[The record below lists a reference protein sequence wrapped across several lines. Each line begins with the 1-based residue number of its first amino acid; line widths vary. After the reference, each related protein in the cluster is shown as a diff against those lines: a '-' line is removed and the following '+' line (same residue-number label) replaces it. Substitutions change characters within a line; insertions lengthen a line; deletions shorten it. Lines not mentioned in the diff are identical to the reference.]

1 MISAL
6 PDPATLARIGA
17 GASADVL
24 LLPDGRAL
32 KLLLP
37 GIGEGVARREF
48 DATLTAYR
56 AGLPVPAP
64 LTQVTVAGRHGLVL
78 ERLDEPRWMR
88 RGRRLPGAVMATLD
102 RLARA
107 QAAAHRVAVGPGE
120 LAPVHAVLGARLL
133 ESNAPVAAID
143 AAAAALAR
151 LPTGD
156 RLLHGDLHLGNVV
169 TAGGRMFLIDWSQAM
184 AGDPA
189 ADVARSELV
198 MRFGRHGHWLRRWP
212 ALHVARDAAAE
223 WYLFRYRRLTG
234 LSEAAI
240 DAWRLP
246 VAVAWLRDGSAAHV
260 PALTAWVERRMAR
273 PR

>member
-1 MISAL
+1 MDPAL

-48 DATLTAYR
+48 VATLAAHG

-64 LTQVTVAGRHGLVL
+64 LGQVTVAGRHGLLL
-78 ERLDEPRWMR
+78 ERLHEPRWAR
-88 RGRRLPGAVMATLD
+88 RGRRLPGAVMATLH
-102 RLARA
+102 RLAEV
-107 QAAAHRVAVGPGE
+107 QAAAHRVVVEPGAVPP
-120 LAPVHAVLGARLL
+120 AHAVLAARIATSGAP
-133 ESNAPVAAID
+133 AVATD

-151 LPTGD
+151 LPAGD
-156 RLLHGDLHLGNVV
+156 RLLHGDLHLGNVI
-169 TAGGRMFLIDWSQAM
+169 TAGGRMLLIDWSQAM

-198 MRFGRHGHWLRRWP
+198 MRFGRHGAWLRRWP
-212 ALHVARDAAAE
+212 ALHLARDAAAE
-223 WYLFRYRRLTG
+223 WYLFCYRRLTG
-234 LSEAAI
+234 LPDQAI

-246 VAVAWLRDGSAAHV
+246 VAVAWLREGSAAHA
-260 PALTAWVERRMAR
+260 PALAAWVRRR
-273 PR
+273 LDRG